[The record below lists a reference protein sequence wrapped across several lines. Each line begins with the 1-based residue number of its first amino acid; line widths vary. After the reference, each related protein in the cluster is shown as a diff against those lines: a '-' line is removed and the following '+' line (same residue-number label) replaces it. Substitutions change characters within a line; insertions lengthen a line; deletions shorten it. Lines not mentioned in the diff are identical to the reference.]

1 MTTYVALNGTPVYN
15 RAKYKP
21 HDKHLVR
28 IGKSTHNAAA
38 NAVASAS
45 VVKMLTIPA
54 NSVILGVWGQ
64 VAVDSAAAD
73 VELDIGL
80 SSAGGAEYGAK
91 VETNV
96 AAGTV
101 AAGECLDNVVFTASA
116 TTIGLESSN
125 GLEWNTGA
133 YTVIAAWI
141 ELDSIT
147 AVN

>member
-21 HDKHLVR
+21 HDKTIVR
-28 IGKSTHNAAA
+28 VAKATHNAAA

-45 VVKMLTIPA
+45 VVNMITIPA

-64 VAVDSAAAD
+64 VAVDSAAPN

-80 SSAGGAEYGAK
+80 SNAGGQEYGAK

-101 AAGECLDNVVFTASA
+101 TGECLDNATFTASE
-116 TTIGLESSN
+116 TIIGLEASN
-125 GLEWNTGA
+125 SLAWNTGA

-147 AVN
+147 ALN